1 VTQLNLAV
9 DRIATAHRM
18 LKSVN
23 ISDAECEKNVADAVC
38 KVSIP
43 ACSKDQTKVVSF
55 LSKQDCREIMG
66 WWVLYEIHTDMHKI
80 ELD

>member
-1 VTQLNLAV
+1 
-9 DRIATAHRM
+9 M
-18 LKSVN
+18 LKSAN

-38 KVSIP
+38 KVPIP

-66 WWVLYEIHTDMHKI
+66 W
-80 ELD
+80 